1 MKQTSKLKA
10 ATVVVLAALFSGCA
24 CDTNFRL
31 YVKAHRLAYN
41 VTAIHYS
48 ALVTADDGLSEAAK
62 ATHLR
67 RVKAEEDMLT
77 NAEKLLGIVK

>member
-1 MKQTSKLKA
+1 MKHNSKLKMA
-10 ATVVVLAALFSGCA
+10 AVVILAALFSGCA

-41 VTAIHYS
+41 VTTIHYS
-48 ALVTADDGLSEAAK
+48 ALVADSALSVEAK

-67 RVKAEEDMLT
+67 RVKAEEGMIT
-77 NAEKLLGIVK
+77 KAEKLLGITK